1 MGVARALRCSTDGRV
16 NASRRSLAAVLA
28 AVALVSAGCGSREIK
43 GNGDQAAAPAA
54 AQPSTPGSDLS
65 AASPA
70 PAESPAGTP
79 AAPDGAAT
87 AGAVNPSGTSAGT
100 PSVNQSPGAANGGGS
115 PAATT
120 PRSATAQATAAAQSP
135 GAKPGAEPSRSGGA
149 APAPGAP
156 GKPGP
161 APAAPAVPGS
171 AGCSPITIGTVGTFS
186 GVVGQAMAGVGKA
199 VQAWV
204 TATNARGGL
213 NCRQIKYFLEDD
225 GADPNRHRAVVQK
238 FVEERGVIAF
248 VGNNAPFSGFSSID
262 YINQK
267 KIPVVG
273 GGGVEPWYYGK
284 SPYFFP
290 QASGGDLMTSV
301 AMGSAQI
308 LAKPQ
313 GKTKVGV
320 IACIETQI
328 CGTAN
333 DLAPKV
339 AAEYGLEV
347 VYRGRASITQPDY
360 TSICLSAQSAGVEI
374 LYTVV
379 DGNTTHRVAK
389 SCTSVGFKPTYLSP
403 LVGIQDDYKGDP
415 NLDGAIGGF
424 NILPWFYRDGP
435 GIKEYQDTLR
445 QFAPDLPFTTSTVTG
460 WTASKLF
467 ELVAKNLPEPP
478 TSQAIL
484 QSLWKVKNNDLGGL
498 THPLTFTEGQT
509 APEVVC
515 YWPVV
520 VQGGRWSSPTNGQR
534 TCR

>member
-1 MGVARALRCSTDGRV
+1 MGVARTPGRSTAGRV
-16 NASRRSLAAVLA
+16 NASRRSVAAVVA
-28 AVALVSAGCGSREIK
+28 VVALVSAGCGSRDIK
-43 GNGDQAAAPAA
+43 GNGDQAAAPVAG
-54 AQPSTPGSDLS
+54 QPSTPGSDVS
-65 AASPA
+65 AASPV
-70 PAESPAGTP
+70 PAQSPAGNP
-79 AAPDGAAT
+79 AVGAAAPSG
-87 AGAVNPSGTSAGT
+87 GTSAGA
-100 PSVNQSPGAANGGGS
+100 PSVSQASGATNGGASPG
-115 PAATT
+115 ATT
-120 PRSATAQATAAAQSP
+120 PRAAAAQTPAVAQSP
-135 GAKPGAEPSRSGGA
+135 GAKPGAEPSRSA
-149 APAPGAP
+149 ATAPTPGAP

-171 AGCSPITIGTVGTFS
+171 TGCSPITIGTVGTFS

-213 NCRQIKYFLEDD
+213 SCRQIKYFLEDD

-328 CGTAN
+328 CGTAS
-333 DLAPKV
+333 DIAPKV
-339 AAEYGLEV
+339 AAQYGLEV

-360 TSICLSAQSAGVEI
+360 TSICLSAQSAKVEI

-389 SCTSVGFKPTYLSP
+389 SCSSVGFKPMYLSP
-403 LVGIQDDYKGDP
+403 LVGIQDDYKSDP
-415 NLDGAIGGF
+415 NLDGTIGGF
-424 NILPWFYRDGP
+424 NVLPWFYRDSP
-435 GIKEYQDTLR
+435 AIKEYQDTLR
-445 QFAPDLPFTTSTVTG
+445 QFAPDLPFTTSTIEG
-460 WTASKLF
+460 WAAAKLF

-484 QSLWKVKNNDLGGL
+484 ASLWKVKNNDLNGL
-498 THPLTFTEGQT
+498 TLPLTFNEGQT

-534 TCR
+534 TCQ